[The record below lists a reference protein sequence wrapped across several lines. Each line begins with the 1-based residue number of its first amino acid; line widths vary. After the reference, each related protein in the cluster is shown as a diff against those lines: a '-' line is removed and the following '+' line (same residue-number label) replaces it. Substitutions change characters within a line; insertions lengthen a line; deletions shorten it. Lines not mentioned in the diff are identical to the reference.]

1 MARSSKVIYRELRKE
16 QKKLSRMP
24 LRSEFTLRQS
34 QKVDGLVN
42 EYYQA
47 LEAEKLC
54 MRIAMV

>member
-1 MARSSKVIYRELRKE
+1 MARSSKVIYRELRME

-24 LRSEFTLRQS
+24 LGSELTLRQS

-47 LEAEKLC
+47 MENEKLC
-54 MRIAMV
+54 MGIAIG